1 MKRINIDRRTVL
13 MGTGAGMALAAT
25 GAAARDTPV
34 GKATTPQPPIEVFAR
49 LPVVDQIALSPD
61 GRTIA
66 VVTQK
71 GDDKALITFLAA
83 DLKPKGMALGPQR
96 VRDMFFGDNQHVV
109 LMDSTTRQLPGFGEE
124 NREFSVGMTIDF
136 ANAKVRTL
144 FENQMNGSTGTILNV
159 GDTFYP
165 IVVRPMQRIKV
176 NGEYRVAAENYRFSG
191 TYSLCLF
198 NFSMDSVTPHLMVD
212 GSNDTED
219 FVVTPD
225 ADVVAFSAFNELR
238 KEWTLAFNT
247 DIGTGHTKFKPVYR
261 TTGQALNHP
270 QLLGLGRDGKSVV
283 IIIFSENRETQTY
296 HEIGADGVLG
306 PPLSEDP
313 GGDRYPLFHPTTLRL
328 AGFAQAGDWARAAY
342 FDPLMRKVTE
352 SVAKM
357 VATPLFSLKSFAED
371 PRQLIAYSE
380 GEGDAGTYYYID
392 LTTGGGKEISS
403 NYPDL
408 PAEWITQ
415 KKAID
420 YKAGDGLDI
429 HAYLTLP
436 PFRDAKNLPLIVL
449 PHGGPEDHDD
459 IGFDWQAQTFASRGY
474 AVLQANYRGSDGY
487 GQHFV
492 NAGHG
497 EWGRKMQTDLSD
509 GVRFL
514 AAKGLIDTKRVAI
527 FGASY
532 GGYAA
537 LAGATIDTGVYNCA
551 VSIAGPSD
559 LKSIVDWEDAKTGF
573 QNSTSVLYWRE
584 FMGNPAHWDE
594 ISPAKQAAKAS
605 CPILLIHGTDDTV
618 VPIDQSYEM
627 QSALKA
633 AGKDVQLITYKGQTH
648 WEDSQSSRIA
658 MMQAA
663 VDFIQQHNPA

>member
-1 MKRINIDRRTVL
+1 MKRINIDRRAVL
-13 MGTGAGMALAAT
+13 AGTGAGMALVAT

-34 GKATTPQPPIEVFAR
+34 GKPTTPPPPIEVFAR

-66 VVTQK
+66 AITQK

-109 LMDSTTRQLPGFGEE
+109 LMDSTTTQLPGFGEE
-124 NREFSVGMTIDF
+124 KREFSVGMTVDF

-144 FENQMNGSTGTILNV
+144 FENQMHGSTGSILNV

-165 IVVRPMQRIKV
+165 IVVRPMQRVKV
-176 NGEYRVAAENYRFSG
+176 NGQYRVTAENYRFSG
-191 TYSLCLF
+191 AYSLCLF
-198 NFSMDSVTPHLMVD
+198 DFGMDSVTPHLMVD
-212 GSNDTED
+212 GSEDTED

-225 ADVVAFSAFNELR
+225 GEVVAFSAFNELR
-238 KEWTLAFNT
+238 KEWTLAFNSEL
-247 DIGTGHTKFKPVYR
+247 GTGHTEFKPVYR

-270 QLLGLGRDGKSVV
+270 QLVGLGRDGKSVV
-283 IIIFSENRETQTY
+283 ILLFSDNRETQTY
-296 HEIGADGVLG
+296 HEIAGDGVLSS
-306 PPLSEDP
+306 PLPEDP
-313 GGDRYPLFHPTTLRL
+313 GGDRSPLFHPTTFRL
-328 AGFAQAGDWARAAY
+328 AGFAQAGDWARATY
-342 FDPLMRKVTE
+342 FDPLMQKLNE

-392 LTTGGGKEISS
+392 LSTGEGKELSS

-408 PAEWITQ
+408 PSEWITRKQ
-415 KKAID
+415 AIA
-420 YKAGDGLDI
+420 YKAADGLRI

-436 PFRDAKNLPLIVL
+436 PFRDAKNLPLVVL
-449 PHGGPEDHDD
+449 PHGGPEAHDD
-459 IGFDWQAQTFASRGY
+459 LGFDWQAQTFASRGY
-474 AVLQANYRGSDGY
+474 VVLQPNYRGSDGY
-487 GQHFV
+487 GQPFV

-514 AAKGLIDTKRVAI
+514 AAQGLIDPKRVAI

-537 LAGATIDTGVYNCA
+537 LAGATLDTGVYNCA

-559 LKSIVDWEDAKTGF
+559 LKSIVDWEDSKTGY
-573 QNSTSVLYWRE
+573 QEATQVLYWRE
-584 FMGNPAHWDE
+584 FMGDQARWNE

-627 QSALKA
+627 QGALKA
-633 AGKDVQLITYKGQTH
+633 AGKNVQLITYKGQTH

-663 VDFIQQHNPA
+663 VDFIQKYNPA